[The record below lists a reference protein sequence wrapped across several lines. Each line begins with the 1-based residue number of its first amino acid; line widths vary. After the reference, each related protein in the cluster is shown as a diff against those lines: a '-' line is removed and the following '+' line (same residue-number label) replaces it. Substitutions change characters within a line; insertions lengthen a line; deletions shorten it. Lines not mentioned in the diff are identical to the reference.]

1 MEHKCILCGKES
13 LNTIME
19 IEGFPIAAQH
29 IPSAD
34 ELGADMGETLRL
46 CQCRRCGFDPWVK
59 KNPWRRKWKPTP
71 VSLPGKYHVQRRLA

>member
-19 IEGFPIAAQH
+19 IEGFPVAAQH

-34 ELGADMGETLRL
+34 ELEADMGET
-46 CQCRRCGFDPWVK
+46 
-59 KNPWRRKWKPTP
+59 
-71 VSLPGKYHVQRRLA
+71 

>member
-19 IEGFPIAAQH
+19 IEGFPVAAQH

-34 ELGADMGETLRL
+34 ELEADMGETLRL
-46 CQCRRCGFDPWVK
+46 CQCRRCGLLQLDNAPVPYYKDVIRSGGFSKSD
-59 KNPWRRKWKPTP
+59 RKS
-71 VSLPGKYHVQRRLA
+71 VV